1 MSLKSLRKLLNLK
14 KVVQAEQTSHNTT
27 QQEVIF
33 KEKVVSQAKV
43 LNEKELR
50 RVMLYC
56 ANHKHAL
63 RNKSMLLMTHLS
75 GMRVGEVAAIKL
87 GDVIAQDGAI
97 KSDIYLTAAQT
108 KGDRGRTVLFPKRL
122 QELVEQYI
130 KARFKVADISAV
142 DAALFNRALFPTQK
156 SPKRGFTP
164 NTLAQLFHY
173 LYKRAGIDGA
183 SSHSGRRSFI
193 TNLSELGVSVFVLKE
208 LAGHQSITTTQRY
221 VTVNPAIMRNAVE
234 LI

>member
-1 MSLKSLRKLLNLK
+1 MP
-14 KVVQAEQTSHNTT
+14 
-27 QQEVIF
+27 
-33 KEKVVSQAKV
+33 QAKV

-50 RVMLYC
+50 KVMLYC
-56 ANHKHAL
+56 ANHKHAA

-75 GMRVGEVAAIKL
+75 GMRVGEVSSLKL
-87 GDVIAQDGAI
+87 GDVIGSDGCI
-97 KSDIYLTAAQT
+97 KSEVYLTAQQT
-108 KGDRGRTVLFPKRL
+108 KGDRGRTVLFPLRL

-130 KARFKVADISAV
+130 KNRFKVTDISTI
-142 DAALFNRALFPTQK
+142 DSSNFDRALFPTQK

-173 LYKRAGIDGA
+173 LYKRAGVDGA

-208 LAGHQSITTTQRY
+208 LAGHKSIATTQRY
-221 VTVNPAIMRNAVE
+221 VTVNPAMMRNAVE